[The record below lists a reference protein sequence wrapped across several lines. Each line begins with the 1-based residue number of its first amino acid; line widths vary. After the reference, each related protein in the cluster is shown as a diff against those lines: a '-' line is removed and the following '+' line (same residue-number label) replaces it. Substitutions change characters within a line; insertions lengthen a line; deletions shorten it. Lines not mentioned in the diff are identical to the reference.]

1 MFSGEHF
8 WGDLQLNWRT
18 SYAESTR
25 ESPNNL
31 DTQYEVYEDGTRYF
45 GNRND
50 KFRLKFF
57 DLQDSVVDLGAD
69 FKYFIVAGDV
79 SMDFKIGASYYFK
92 DRDNQISNFEFDPSP
107 TATIDF
113 NESFLTLPLN
123 QLFADEYI
131 SPDAWEINEIA
142 GAADYYAA
150 DSEIFAFYSGIDG
163 QFTDSLRI
171 SFGFRYLSLIHI

>member
-1 MFSGEHF
+1 M
-8 WGDLQLNWRT
+8 
-18 SYAESTR
+18 
-25 ESPNNL
+25 
-31 DTQYEVYEDGTRYF
+31 
-45 GNRND
+45 
-50 KFRLKFF
+50 KFF

-113 NESFLTLPLN
+113 VESFLTLPLN

-131 SPDAWEINEIA
+131 SPDALEINEIA
-142 GAADYYAA
+142 GAADGYGA

-163 QFTDSLRI
+163 QFKILLE
-171 SFGFRYLSLIHI
+171 YLLVLDTKIQTSM